1 MIQTKPALPLTERA
15 ILTINE
21 IVNRGNT
28 AEIRVRK
35 DRLVILEVIG
45 KVKCEVIATEQ

>member
-1 MIQTKPALPLTERA
+1 MIQTTQTPPLTEKA
-15 ILTINE
+15 IQTINE

-35 DRLVILEVIG
+35 DKLVVLEVIG
-45 KVKCEVIATEQ
+45 KVKCEVAAAE